1 MKLYIPIAIIAL
13 AAITTTSCKRT
24 HTCSCYS
31 PALNA
36 STPDFKVEGK
46 KSDAKK
52 ECEEQPLT
60 GRYTGTDYVCK
71 LK

>member
-1 MKLYIPIAIIAL
+1 MKLNIL
-13 AAITTTSCKRT
+13 AATLIMAALFTTSCKREF
-24 HTCSCYS
+24 TCSCYS
-31 PALNA
+31 PGLNA
-36 STPDFKVEGK
+36 STPDFKVQGK

-60 GRYTGTDYVCK
+60 GRYTGTDYVCN